1 MQMTNVFLDNC
12 WLKNMA
18 DIGTLN
24 CITLK
29 VCLYYEIINGMCD
42 VGHKKK
48 KMKVICF
55 DVVFV

>member
-29 VCLYYEIINGMCD
+29 VCLYYEIIYGMCD

-48 KMKVICF
+48 KNEGDLF
-55 DVVFV
+55 